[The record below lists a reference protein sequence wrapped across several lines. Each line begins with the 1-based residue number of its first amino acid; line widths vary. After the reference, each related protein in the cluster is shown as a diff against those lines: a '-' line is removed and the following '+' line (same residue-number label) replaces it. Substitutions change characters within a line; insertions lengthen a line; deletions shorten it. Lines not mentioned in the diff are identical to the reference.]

1 MNNSQKNH
9 TFYLRP
15 TGIFL
20 LCALLIIL
28 AGYALFE
35 IIKTNEK
42 NDTNKTLVSV
52 GHLKTHEIQSYLAE
66 RKNDAAVI
74 SSFLSTPSSQHWLA
88 HQSDNAPEILNQ
100 LAESV
105 VKAYQYRGLLL
116 LDAKATIRL
125 SAGRSGILTAAGK
138 AIALRAMHER
148 SPASFQI
155 YFGDPSTP
163 DVPVLDTF
171 VPVLSTDGAVAVG
184 MVVLRNELN
193 YLFQLLQV
201 WPVESETAESLLI
214 TREGSDVL
222 FLNELRH
229 QKETSLKLRI
239 PLNTDP
245 NSPAWPAISAVTGHF
260 GLIEANDYRNK
271 RILAYTIAVPDT
283 RWSMVVKMDIEE
295 AVAHSL
301 RLLRVAIII
310 TVAFILFAGMIVWL
324 WWRKDQAEQLANKQ
338 LHESEIRYR
347 RLHESMMDA
356 FVMVDMTGHLLEFNH
371 SYQEMLG
378 YSAVELLRLSCAD
391 LTPEKWHEFEKR
403 IIAEQVIPNGQS
415 QVYEKEYI
423 RKDGTVIPVELKYS
437 LLMNKNKQ
445 PEAMWAIVRDITER
459 KRTEQVLQQGADRI
473 EMLLNSVAEG
483 IYGVDRL
490 GDCTFINAA
499 GLHMLGYQEES
510 ELTGKN
516 MHSLIHHT
524 RANGS
529 PYPAAECRL
538 YSCLKFQK
546 NVHVDDELF
555 WRKDGSSFPVDYWSR
570 PIILNGEVGAVITF
584 LDITERKLAEEALR
598 ASENRYRLLVESSPF
613 CIHEI
618 DLEGRL
624 QSMNR
629 AGLNMLGLDDARRIC
644 GMPYL
649 GAVSQQDAGR
659 IGALLRDAI
668 TNGTQS
674 YFEFAAAGDVLR
686 YFKSCFIPIKD
697 ARGKMLK
704 LMGIS
709 EDITERRQADEQL
722 RRSSEEIEDLYNHA
736 PCGYHSLDKD
746 GNIRLMN
753 DTELSWLGYTRDEVI
768 GKMKWQDL
776 LAPASLS
783 TFRESFPQLLQQGSV
798 RDIEIEIIRKDST
811 AFTGLVN
818 ATAIYDSGG
827 NYVMSRSTI
836 IDITERKRAK
846 RRMQDLSAHLQTV
859 REEEKASIAREIHDD
874 LGGTLTAL
882 KMEAYWLAEELSAIK
897 ETEPLLKHVELMSQ
911 LTENAVN
918 VTRRVITGLR
928 PTILDDLGLLAALE
942 WQAEQFRKHT
952 GIGCR
957 VNGIDDKVKLDSQY
971 AIVLFRIFQESLTNV
986 ARHSGASR
994 VEVEFH
1000 GGYDE
1005 VMLSI
1010 SDNGR
1015 GLPEG
1020 HTVASGSYGMRGM
1033 SERVEQLGGRISFGS
1048 PPGGGFSVTVIL
1060 PLPVENKEG
1069 EEA

>member
-15 TGIFL
+15 TGIFF

-74 SSFLSTPSSQHWLA
+74 SSFLTTPSSQHWLA
-88 HQSDNAPEILNQ
+88 HQSDNAPETLNQ

-125 SAGRSGILTAAGK
+125 SAGRSGILTATGK

-171 VPVLSTDGAVAVG
+171 VPVMSTDGAVAVG

-260 GLIEANDYRNK
+260 GLLEANDYRNK

-338 LHESEIRYR
+338 LQESEIRYR

-391 LTPEKWHEFEKR
+391 LTPGKWHEFDKR

-445 PEAMWAIVRDITER
+445 PEAIWAIVRDITER

-483 IYGVDRL
+483 IYGVDRQ
-490 GDCTFINAA
+490 GNCTFINAA

-524 RANGS
+524 RADGS

-538 YSCLKFQK
+538 YSCLKSQK

-555 WRKDGSSFPVDYWSR
+555 WRKDGSSFPIDYWSR

-584 LDITERKLAEEALR
+584 LDITER
-598 ASENRYRLLVESSPF
+598 
-613 CIHEI
+613 
-618 DLEGRL
+618 
-624 QSMNR
+624 
-629 AGLNMLGLDDARRIC
+629 
-644 GMPYL
+644 
-649 GAVSQQDAGR
+649 
-659 IGALLRDAI
+659 
-668 TNGTQS
+668 
-674 YFEFAAAGDVLR
+674 
-686 YFKSCFIPIKD
+686 
-697 ARGKMLK
+697 
-704 LMGIS
+704 
-709 EDITERRQADEQL
+709 RQADEKL

-798 RDIEIEIIRKDST
+798 HDIEIEIIRKDST

-1060 PLPVENKEG
+1060 PLPIE
-1069 EEA
+1069 